1 MAKRLLEKQA
11 RITTPMTRTWKRF
24 HVSRSRSNAVTISDK
39 RGQYFALKKP
49 CSRRTQNSHPKSSS
63 TTGDGR
69 FSQSLFPLSS
79 RKGGEWDRSRSWPPR
94 VFPGS
99 SCSDEC
105 SPRAGCISSERE
117 RRPGQYSSR
126 PLRPLPERKGLS
138 ELEKSTASRSGR
150 RAPIRFLLCRAA
162 PAVPYPALR

>member
-1 MAKRLLEKQA
+1 RNRVHAE
-11 RITTPMTRTWKRF
+11 
-24 HVSRSRSNAVTISDK
+24 
-39 RGQYFALKKP
+39 
-49 CSRRTQNSHPKSSS
+49 RRTLTLNPLPQPETVDFLNLCSPFPPGKGAS
-63 TTGDGR
+63 GIGR
-69 FSQSLFPLSS
+69 EVGL
-79 RKGGEWDRSRSWPPR
+79 
-94 VFPGS
+94 PGS